1 VPYSIR
7 KRGSAYEVVN
17 TETGE
22 VKAAQSAYEVVN
34 TETGEVKAAHT
45 SRQNAKRQVRL
56 LNAVKH
62 GFKPTGRPARS

>member
-1 VPYSIR
+1 MPYSIR
-7 KRGSAYEVVN
+7 KRG
-17 TETGE
+17 
-22 VKAAQSAYEVVN
+22 SAYEVVN